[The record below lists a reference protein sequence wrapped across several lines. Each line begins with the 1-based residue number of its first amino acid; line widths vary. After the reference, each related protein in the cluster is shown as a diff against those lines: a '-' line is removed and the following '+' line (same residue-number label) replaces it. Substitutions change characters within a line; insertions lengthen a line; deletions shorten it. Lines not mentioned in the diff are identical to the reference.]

1 MGEGMDEPTA
11 TALYSSL
18 LWVAGCGGCLL
29 NFLIIFTA
37 VSLARKKNR
46 DPFLWGVAAFLFSF
60 VALLVLLLLP
70 TVQPTWP
77 VYGGPAAAYPTPP
90 PPYPTPFHQPH
101 PIPPPQ
107 GMTMIQTGGRVV
119 IRSGPDQGKSFALGV
134 QTRLGRNHDNDICL
148 SDGQASRYHA
158 LMQRQNEG
166 YILSDLGSGNG
177 TYLNGQRLTAPARLK
192 GGDMISIGNTQLEVQ
207 L

>member
-70 TVQPTWP
+70 TAQPPWP
-77 VYGGPAAAYPTPP
+77 VYRGYAAAYPP
-90 PPYPTPFHQPH
+90 PPYPTTSPQP
-101 PIPPPQ
+101 PPTPPPQ
-107 GMTMIQTGGRVV
+107 DMTVIQTGGRVL
-119 IRSGPDQGKSFALGV
+119 ICSGPDHGKSFALGV

-158 LMQRQNEG
+158 LIQRQNEG

-177 TYLNGQRLTAPARLK
+177 TYLNGQRLTAPARLT
-192 GGDMISIGNTQLEVQ
+192 GDAIISIGNTQLEVQ

>member
-1 MGEGMDEPTA
+1 MSFPSVTVGEGMDEPTA

-29 NFLIIFTA
+29 NFLIIFA
-37 VSLARKKNR
+37 SVSLARKKNR

-70 TVQPTWP
+70 TVQTPWP
-77 VYGGPAAAYPTPP
+77 VYRGPAAAYPHTPSPYSATPP
-90 PPYPTPFHQPH
+90 QD
-101 PIPPPQ
+101 
-107 GMTMIQTGGRVV
+107 MTIIQTAGRVV
-119 IRSGPDQGKSFALGV
+119 IRSGPDHGKSFALGG

-158 LMQRQNEG
+158 LIQRQNEG
-166 YILSDLGSGNG
+166 YVLSDLGSGNG
-177 TYLNGQRLTAPARLK
+177 TYLNGQRLTAPARLT
-192 GGDMISIGNTQLEVQ
+192 GGAIISIGNTQLEVQ

>member
-70 TVQPTWP
+70 TVQPPWP
-77 VYGGPAAAYPTPP
+77 VYMGHAAAYPPPPSPYPATPP
-90 PPYPTPFHQPH
+90 PQD
-101 PIPPPQ
+101 
-107 GMTMIQTGGRVV
+107 MTIIQTAGRVL
-119 IRSGPDQGKSFALGV
+119 ICSGPDHGKSFALGV

-158 LMQRQNEG
+158 LIQRQNEG

-177 TYLNGQRLTAPARLK
+177 TYLNGQRLTAPARLT
-192 GGDMISIGNTQLEVQ
+192 GDAIISIGNTQLEVQ